1 VRAIGESTMNPSPR
15 ATGTGLARSVA
26 KVGLAVRDSLAGAR
40 GVCRRE
46 VRRSRRRDGRVR
58 WDLVAVFL
66 VAGLAVGAAGG
77 RIERVGVA
85 TVLAALV
92 LVVAVVQLIVL
103 WFL

>member
-1 VRAIGESTMNPSPR
+1 MNSSPR
-15 ATGTGLARSVA
+15 TTGTGLARSVA
-26 KVGLAVRDSLAGAR
+26 RAGVAVRDSLAGAR
-40 GVCRRE
+40 GIRRRE
-46 VRRSRRRDGRVR
+46 VRRSRPRGGRVR

-77 RIERVGVA
+77 RIERVTTA

-92 LVVAVVQLIVL
+92 LVVAVVQLVVL